1 MATLLFDADDT
12 QWENNIYFERA
23 LADFISFLEHKELSA
38 AEVRIIIDDVER
50 ENIRL
55 HGYGLKSFTKALVAA
70 FEKLSV
76 EPITEAIHTTITGF
90 AQRIAEEPIRLI
102 DGVPATLASLCERHA
117 LYIVTKGDPDEQHR
131 KVTSSGIGHYF
142 RAVEVM
148 PEKTAAAYRFLL
160 ESRDLSGDDIWM
172 IGNSPKSDVN
182 PALEAGLNSAFIPH
196 QTTWVLEEQEINRPR
211 PTQRLLELRKFEDLL
226 LHF

>member
-12 QWENNIYFERA
+12 LWENNIYFERA

-50 ENIRL
+50 ENISL
-55 HGYGLKSFTKALVAA
+55 NGYGLKSFTKALVAA

-117 LYIVTKGDPDEQHR
+117 LYVVTKGDPDEQHR
-131 KVTSSGIGHYF
+131 KVKSSGIEHYF
-142 RAVEVM
+142 RAIEVL

-160 ESRDLSGDDIWM
+160 ESRHLSGDDIWM